1 MFDGQ
6 GPWAGS
12 RFWLASMRHLSGR
25 PLERTFGLT
34 ARDTGG
40 REERQHDLGEKRRKP
55 EISERGWAKE

>member
-12 RFWLASMRHLSGR
+12 RFWLASMWHLSGR

-40 REERQHDLGEKRRKP
+40 TEERQHDLARDQ
-55 EISERGWAKE
+55 

>member
-12 RFWLASMRHLSGR
+12 RFWPASMWHLSGR
-25 PLERTFGLT
+25 PLGRTFGLT

-40 REERQHDLGEKRRKP
+40 TEERQHDLARDQ
-55 EISERGWAKE
+55 